1 MAVAFGCACIFLII
15 GVQAQKHLLMIP
27 YLVVQP
33 LVIALMAIV
42 GMPIAAVLFY
52 VGHPYYGISVSIVV
66 FISSILPIF
75 YWFVVK
81 KAFTELRGGGTLQNR
96 EKDVECG

>member
-1 MAVAFGCACIFLII
+1 
-15 GVQAQKHLLMIP
+15 MIP

-42 GMPIAAVLFY
+42 GIPIAAVLFY

-81 KAFTELRGGGTLQNR
+81 KAFTELRGGGTLQSR